1 MRTYLV
7 VGALAVTLFGTT
19 KGESILR
26 WHVCNEILKKQSQY
40 ANSCWVSEQGGNL
53 DDVIMCIADSSN
65 QLDEFLDLFCHALS
79 NAICFPI
86 VMYNGASKGDQ
97 SRSYIPS
104 DTLKDNNKK
113 HPLLIGR
120 WCKGSEAQFVA
131 MVPYKYQAW
140 MFPPLWNQINDNEL
154 KWNDFTVYM
163 HLAMGQEAIK
173 PLESQKSLRD
183 SLISHEEVEDNDEND
198 EDYHPSVTAVDHDE
212 GAEEKEE
219 EEERDDEYNA
229 SLYQEVT
236 CSEDNDTFLNGNIS
250 TEKDVLVIPLFDD
263 VLRGNLDI
271 EKDEVCV
278 GVPQLDPS
286 GDSTNLIGKEPS
298 NRGIHNL
305 VTENGVFI
313 LENPDSIKRSREEKE
328 VQSKKKVKSNLAEK
342 VRLSPQ
348 EFLENL
354 KNQLIPEDTM
364 KKDFDFNYD
373 LNLEKESTIAKLQD
387 LNSQSTTLG
396 AKVMETNIVFG
407 WYLKRYKTS
416 NKLSGEAWETFL
428 AKNHLIQRKQ
438 AGKYIQLSQL
448 AEFPRFYRAQCSIEK
463 LVEYVDSIVSYLNG
477 NDGERK
483 FWSEK

>member
-1 MRTYLV
+1 
-7 VGALAVTLFGTT
+7 VTLFGTT

-26 WHVCNEILKKQSQY
+26 WHVCNEILKKRSQY
-40 ANSCWVSEQGGNL
+40 ANSCWVKEQGGIL
-53 DDVIMCIADSSN
+53 DDIIMCIADSSN
-65 QLDEFLDLFCHALS
+65 QLDHFLDLFCHALS

-86 VMYNGASKGDQ
+86 VIYNGTSKGD

-104 DTLKDNNKK
+104 DSLKDNIKK

-120 WCKGSEAQFVA
+120 RCKESEAQFVA

-140 MFPPLWNQINDNEL
+140 MFPPLWNQTNGKEL
-154 KWNDFTVYM
+154 IWNDFTIHN
-163 HLAMGQEAIK
+163 HLAMRQETIK

-198 EDYHPSVTAVDHDE
+198 EDYDPTVTETTHDHEE
-212 GAEEKEE
+212 GAEEEVDE

-229 SLYQEVT
+229 SLCQEET
-236 CSEDNDTFLNGNIS
+236 FSEDNSTFQSENNSTKTDVPVIS
-250 TEKDVLVIPLFDD
+250 LFDD
-263 VLRGNLDI
+263 ALPGNLNI
-271 EKDEVCV
+271 EKDEVCISDDHANLL
-278 GVPQLDPS
+278 QLDTN
-286 GDSTNLIGKEPS
+286 GDSSTVAEDC
-298 NRGIHNL
+298 
-305 VTENGVFI
+305 VFI

-396 AKVMETNIVFG
+396 AKVMETNIIFG
-407 WYLKRYKTS
+407 CYLKRYKTS